1 MIMIFRMSHLERTG
15 GEMLHMKG
23 NAWKSV
29 RSYKNGVSTGTSESK
44 IASDDSTLDPGISFC
59 VN

>member
-1 MIMIFRMSHLERTG
+1 
-15 GEMLHMKG
+15 MLHMKG